1 MEDLSMSKD
10 LDARDLALAPQDSP
24 AASCFARA

>member
-10 LDARDLALAPQDSP
+10 LDAGDLALALQDSP

>member
-10 LDARDLALAPQDSP
+10 LDAGDVALALQDSP
-24 AASCFARA
+24 AASRFAHT